1 MFQVEYCLSICSLN
15 THLIHSGI
23 SKEKEIVPVNAV
35 LKSIPS
41 MLKFFYNA

>member
-15 THLIHSGI
+15 THLNYSGI
-23 SKEKEIVPVNAV
+23 SKEKATVPVNAI